1 MESYVWRAVLRCRTL
16 FLAQGGADIP
26 VCGYMADRNVCPT
39 LLTANFMADRNV
51 CPTFLT
57 ATLKPFHKHNHPTE
71 RFSDKP

>member
-16 FLAQGGADIP
+16 FFWL
-26 VCGYMADRNVCPT
+26 NVCPT

-57 ATLKPFHKHNHPTE
+57 DTLKPFHKHNHPTE